1 MNNSIRKQAED
12 IILSRIEAL
21 AASTGSV
28 IIRHGIHRE
37 AETAIDM
44 AGLCGAID
52 ITQQRHYKERLSR
65 IVSMEGNQ
73 P

>member
-1 MNNSIRKQAED
+1 MNNSIRKQAEE

-21 AASTGSV
+21 ASSAGPT
-28 IIRHGIHRE
+28 ILKHGIERE
-37 AETAIDM
+37 AEAAIDM

-52 ITQQRHYKERLSR
+52 LTQQRHYKERLSR
-65 IVSMEGNQ
+65 IVSMEGNE